1 MKLEYETNRPKNSY
15 LTQNDCHS
23 KTNLYELSLVLSEGQ
38 SRHKN
43 DRWNCFINNLS
54 RICDEF
60 ATSRTRQDDQSPTN
74 YLSDENID
82 HISLESLVI
91 RKLWKLDNPNF
102 PNN

>member
-15 LTQNDCHS
+15 LTQNDCQS

-38 SRHKN
+38 SRHKK

-82 HISLESLVI
+82 HISLDSLVI

-102 PNN
+102 SNN

>member
-1 MKLEYETNRPKNSY
+1 MELEQETNQPKNNY
-15 LTQNDCHS
+15 LSQNQRYS

-38 SRHKN
+38 SRHKK

-60 ATSRTRQDDQSPTN
+60 ATSRTRQDNQSPTN

-82 HISLESLVI
+82 HISLDSLVI

>member
-1 MKLEYETNRPKNSY
+1 MELEQETNQPKNNCLS
-15 LTQNDCHS
+15 QNQRYS

-38 SRHKN
+38 SRHKK

-82 HISLESLVI
+82 HISLDSLVI

-102 PNN
+102 SNN